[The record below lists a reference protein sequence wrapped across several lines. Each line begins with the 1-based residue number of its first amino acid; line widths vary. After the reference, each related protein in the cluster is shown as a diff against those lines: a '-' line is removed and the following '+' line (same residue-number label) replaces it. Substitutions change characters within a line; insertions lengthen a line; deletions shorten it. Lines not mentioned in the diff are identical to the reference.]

1 MYYNLTK
8 EQYKEY
14 AKKFNKTV
22 IGKQYSQDKITSL
35 IIGCILWGVAGFLVG
50 YNSVEALTIS
60 LTEIGLFL
68 VGGFVLVEG
77 VLNDLEY
84 KRELKNYI
92 LENK

>member
-22 IGKQYSQDKITSL
+22 IGKQYSQEKL
-35 IIGCILWGVAGFLVG
+35 IGLILGCILWGTAGFRAG
-50 YNSVEALTIS
+50 YNF
-60 LTEIGLFL
+60 EITLIEIAFL
-68 VGGFVLVEG
+68 IMGGFVLVEG

-84 KRELKNYI
+84 RRELKNYI